1 MSSFLNGIIFASA
14 FAATV
19 FFWNSWKKT
28 RDSLFFCFSLA
39 FALFGIERVVLTF
52 FSNGFE
58 YNVYLIRL
66 VGFLLILAAIVQ
78 KNRQPK
84 G

>member
-1 MSSFLNGIIFASA
+1 MIPFLNGIIFASA
-14 FAATV
+14 FAAT
-19 FFWNSWKKT
+19 FFFFNSWKKT
-28 RDSLFFCFSLA
+28 RDQLFLCFSLA

-52 FSNGFE
+52 VSKHDE

-66 VGFLLILAAIVQ
+66 VGFLLILAAIFQ
-78 KNRQPK
+78 KNRRPK

>member
-1 MSSFLNGIIFASA
+1 MNAFLNGIIFASA

-19 FFWNSWKKT
+19 FFLNSWKKT
-28 RDSLFFCFSLA
+28 RDILFLCFALA

-78 KNRQPK
+78 KNRRPK
-84 G
+84 A